1 MSDQQELIPM
11 RPGDLLRQVREQRKI
26 SLERAAEASRI
37 RLRVLAAIESGETE
51 TIPTV
56 YLRGYVRNYAR
67 FLGVDPADIES
78 RMDALQGTEPE
89 VRTVFPDQ
97 APGQAQLVRLQL
109 DQLRDPQARRIQHLE
124 HSPVAQ
130 TLGGVQGGQV
140 EESNSRVRC
149 LFDFVP
155 GRRRLFHRR

>member
-37 RLRVLAAIESGETE
+37 RLRVLAAIESGDTE

-67 FLGVDPADIES
+67 FLGVDPADRQLDRQHLYNRIRPIPSGRLPHRVAGAE
-78 RMDALQGTEPE
+78 QGL
-89 VRTVFPDQ
+89 
-97 APGQAQLVRLQL
+97 GQLVA
-109 DQLRDPQARRIQHLE
+109 DEGDAPLE
-124 HSPVAQ
+124 PLVQDAFV
-130 TLGGVQGGQV
+130 GGVLVQQDEAAFGFTQHVTVVQLADHPQV
-140 EESNSRVRC
+140 TEFC
-149 LFDFVP
+149 FLP
-155 GRRRLFHRR
+155 